1 VDAVADLA
9 DRVPVE
15 VLAGALGVGR
25 HPVGLVADVRQL
37 AETIGRGAPATAAS
51 DAAATRVLAHV
62 EHHPAGPVAAASV
75 LYQAH
80 DAAAAL
86 LTTTIV
92 GRHERAPRRSAVVR
106 TLRSAATDTDVAGTP
121 VAAGALVALDL
132 DATGLELG
140 AGPHRCPGREV
151 AEAIVAGVLD
161 ALDDRGYALLAGLV
175 VLDEGRPLALPM
187 EPRR

>member
-1 VDAVADLA
+1 
-9 DRVPVE
+9 
-15 VLAGALGVGR
+15 
-25 HPVGLVADVRQL
+25 
-37 AETIGRGAPATAAS
+37 
-51 DAAATRVLAHV
+51 
-62 EHHPAGPVAAASV
+62 
-75 LYQAH
+75 
-80 DAAAAL
+80 
-86 LTTTIV
+86 
-92 GRHERAPRRSAVVR
+92 VVR